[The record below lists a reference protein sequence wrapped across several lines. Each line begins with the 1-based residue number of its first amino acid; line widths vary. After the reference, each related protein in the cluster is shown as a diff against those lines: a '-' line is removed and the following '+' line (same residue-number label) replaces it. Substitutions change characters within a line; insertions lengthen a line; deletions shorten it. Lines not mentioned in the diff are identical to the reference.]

1 MDSVKTCN
9 FIDEAIEAYKDWAED
24 LNIRLNDKNSI
35 NDFLTSL
42 HYDVMDNVEDML
54 EAENILNT
62 LENILMMH
70 FLGDSATLEK

>member
-1 MDSVKTCN
+1 MNNITTCN
-9 FIDEAIEAYKDWAED
+9 FKNEAIEAYKDWAED

-42 HYDVMDNVEDML
+42 HYDIIDNVDDIF

-70 FLGDSATLEK
+70 FLGDSASLEK